1 MEDEKKTG
9 QELSKQSSAERAREK
24 RKASVE
30 EAARKQ
36 AEKDARRAAKK
47 ANESKAHKRAR
58 ILVPICVIL
67 LALLIFFGW
76 FFGFPNRAF
85 TAVKVADGSK
95 VNVAE
100 YEYYYRSLYNYYSN
114 MSQQYESYYGSYYGA
129 GAGAMVT
136 GFDYTK
142 TPSDQKFTAP
152 AGSDL
157 SVDKSY
163 GKEPTWADYFE
174 QTSIETAQ
182 KYTATYNLAK
192 KAGYK
197 MTKAEK
203 QEMSDFIEDLRQTAA
218 DNNYSLD
225 AYLRA
230 NYGRGM
236 TASLLKEIYEKQ
248 TVAADFLADK
258 QKEYASKVTDD
269 EIAAEYKTNP
279 QDYTKVSLRYFSFS
293 PELTAD
299 DKTTDE
305 EIAKANKKLKA
316 KADAMLEKATADN
329 FSSLAVDNAS
339 DDYKSYYED
348 NDTYTTMADASYETI
363 SGSVSE
369 KAADWAFSADTKV
382 GDKKVFAVKADT
394 GLKSYFVLLKTKMA
408 TKDNTYPVSIRQIL
422 YMVTDTDDAAAA
434 EGAESTTHTDAEA
447 KKLAQDTLS
456 DWKNN
461 SATDAYFAELATAK
475 TEDTGSAENGGLY
488 EDITPTS
495 SYVPEFLDWCFE
507 AGRKVGDTGIIKTD
521 YGYHV
526 MYMKEIAKEP
536 LWKSTIRDQLS
547 TKAYTD
553 YENSITKDDT
563 LAEASGH
570 WSKRVR
576 ARVEKYAERII
587 ANMAASN
594 STAGSDSVLSAQDI
608 VADASAEEAAA
619 AE

>member
-36 AEKDARRAAKK
+36 AEKEARRAAKK

-58 ILVPICVIL
+58 ILLPICIIL

-114 MSQQYESYYGSYYGA
+114 MSQQYESYYGSYYGT

-136 GFDYTK
+136 GFDHTK
-142 TPSDQKFTAP
+142 TPANQKFTAP

-197 MTKAEK
+197 MSKAEK
-203 QEMSDFIEDLRQTAA
+203 RELSDFIEDLRQTAA

-225 AYLRA
+225 AYLRT

-236 TASLLKEIYEKQ
+236 TEGLLKKIYEKQ
-248 TVAADFLADK
+248 TVAGDFLKDKQNEYADK
-258 QKEYASKVTDD
+258 VSEDD
-269 EIAAEYKTNP
+269 ITAEYKANP

-299 DKTTDE
+299 DKTKDE
-305 EIAKANKKLKA
+305 EITKANQKLKA

-329 FSSLAVDNAS
+329 FSSLAVENAAE
-339 DDYKSYYED
+339 DYKSYYED

-363 SGSVSE
+363 SGSVSK
-369 KAADWAFSADTKV
+369 KAADWAYSADTKV

-408 TKDNTYPVSIRQIL
+408 SKDNTYPVSIRQIL
-422 YMVTDTDDAAAA
+422 YMVSDDAKAA
-434 EGAESTTHTDAEA
+434 EGSESTTHTDAEA

-456 DWKNN
+456 EWKN
-461 SATDAYFAELATAK
+461 SSPTDAHFAELATAK

-488 EDITPTS
+488 ENVTPTS

-521 YGYHV
+521 YGYHI

-536 LWKSTIRDQLS
+536 VWKSTIREQLS

-553 YENSITKDDT
+553 YENSITKADS

-570 WSKRVR
+570 WTKRVR
-576 ARVEKYAERII
+576 SRVEKFAERVI
-587 ANMAASN
+587 ANMNASN
-594 STAGSDSVLSAQDI
+594 STAGADSMLSAENI
-608 VADASAEEAAA
+608 VSDGSAEEETAA